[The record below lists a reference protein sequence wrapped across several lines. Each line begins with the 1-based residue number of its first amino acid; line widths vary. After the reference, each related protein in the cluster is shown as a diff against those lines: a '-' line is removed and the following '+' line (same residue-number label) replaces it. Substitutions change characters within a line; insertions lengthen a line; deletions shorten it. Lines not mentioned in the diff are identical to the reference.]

1 MEIITKPVRGDA
13 DIDRLAER
21 IFHESI
27 RILGGLKKLVEYRN
41 LTWLPSLAEAAYVIA
56 LKNEAVKT
64 NREIAEYMGI
74 TEQTVRNILS
84 ADERVVEEY
93 LRGEGKRPE
102 HIAGAIA
109 KLAYRAVRD
118 RKENT

>member
-1 MEIITKPVRGDA
+1 MEVITRPVGEGA
-13 DIDRLAER
+13 NIDRLAER

-56 LKNEAVKT
+56 LKNDAVKT
-64 NREIAEYMGI
+64 NREIAEYLGI

-84 ADERVVEEY
+84 ADERKVEEY
-93 LRGEGKRPE
+93 LRGGGEHPE

-109 KLAYRAVRD
+109 KLAYRAIKTEGDDV
-118 RKENT
+118 

>member
-1 MEIITKPVRGDA
+1 MEVIKRPVGGA
-13 DIDRLAER
+13 NIDRLAER

-27 RILGGLKKLVEYRN
+27 RILGGLKKLVEFRN

-64 NREIAEYMGI
+64 NREIAEYLGI

-84 ADERVVEEY
+84 ADERKVEEY
-93 LRGEGKRPE
+93 LRGGGERPE

-109 KLAYRAVRD
+109 KLAYREIKKSED
-118 RKENT
+118 